1 MIVEMNQ
8 EIFLIQI
15 IINRRW
21 KMKEWLREHVELF
34 SIAALIFSGFLWMNG
49 KFNDIDRRFADADKQ
64 FIEGI
69 SEVKQEIAVMK
80 TVLIIKNIMPS
91 ELAKAKE

>member
-49 KFNDIDRRFADADKQ
+49 KFNDIDKQ
-64 FIEGI
+64 FAV
-69 SEVKQEIAVMK
+69 VKQEIAVMK

-91 ELAKAKE
+91 ELAKNEVTK